1 MLDPREKLS
10 NSGWTHIN
18 SWNTYSTIFTIHTP
32 PSPTENYKVAR
43 EHFYNLATSGK
54 YAKVTKELNFETVE
68 GRRGTRQ
75 QVSLPSQISNW
86 IKQIQSSK
94 MIDGKNLKTASTTVI
109 TQADA
114 QKLVS
119 QWRALVSLIKTQ
131 QWGGLNTELSRLE
144 IMINNLN
151 AQIQAGSTIDLGQ
164 AIQTRNA
171 SSMYSVIS
179 ALEGLLSRIQ
189 GAVLEQEAI
198 KFINERI
205 PSGVFLTGNITVG
218 GEQIKPDLVAA
229 LSQNMQI
236 KNADG
241 KVVYIFK
248 NGQICGADGVPM
260 TKTVNLTEYELQSLI
275 EQSAGISAK
284 TTSGQI
290 TFHQGYNIEKLI
302 NDAIAKGGNKAVLMQ
317 MIHMYQL
324 GISPGKTGASAYQRY
339 AVSKLAID
347 IIGENNIYM
356 VTKDSIIPT
365 YQYVDRLLKTGLRF
379 SNNAIP
385 TRGENTDLIV
395 NFGNT
400 NIIGP
405 KA

>member
-10 NSGWTHIN
+10 NSSWTSIN
-18 SWNTYSTIFTIHTP
+18 SWSAYSEIFTTHTP

-68 GRRGTRQ
+68 GRRGARQ

-94 MIDGKNLKTASTTVI
+94 MIDGRNLKTASTTVI

-119 QWRALVSLIKTQ
+119 QWNSLVSLIKTQ
-131 QWGGLNTELSRLE
+131 QWDGLNTELSRLE
-144 IMINNLN
+144 AIINNLN

-164 AIQTRNA
+164 VIQTRNA

-236 KNADG
+236 KNTDG
-241 KVVYIFK
+241 KVVYVFK

-260 TKTVNLTEYELQSLI
+260 TKAVNLTEYELQSLI

-290 TFHQGYNIEKLI
+290 TLHQGYNIEKLI
-302 NDAIAKGGNKAVLMQ
+302 NDAITKGGNKAVLTQ

-324 GISPGKTGASAYQRY
+324 GISPGKSGALAYQRY

-347 IIGENNIYM
+347 VIGENNIYM

-379 SNNAIP
+379 SNSAIP